1 VTESLT
7 AFSGLNKLFQT
18 LIVIYIQT
26 LIMITSVRA
35 LLMIVFLS
43 ACTVGCTNKTN
54 NGPVLPQTVEWII
67 DNGPT
72 QSAETIVFT
81 RNGYNY
87 ITATQGSTIIFLAT
101 NSTAIATYTLGAS
114 TADMGLNIGGKPW
127 VNFGCDITIS
137 SNSNSTL
144 KGSFNGTFGL
154 VNVDTVNI
162 TGTFE
167 DVAYY

>member
-1 VTESLT
+1 
-7 AFSGLNKLFQT
+7 
-18 LIVIYIQT
+18 
-26 LIMITSVRA
+26 MIASVRT
-35 LLMIVFLS
+35 LLIIAFLS
-43 ACTVGCTNKTN
+43 ACTSGCTNKGT
-54 NGPVLPQTVEWII
+54 NGPVLPQTVEWNI
-67 DNGPT
+67 DNGTT
-72 QSAETIVFT
+72 QSAETITFI

-87 ITATQGSTIIFLAT
+87 ITATKGTTTIFLAT
-101 NSTAIATYTLGAS
+101 NSTGIATYTLGAT
-114 TADMGLNIGGKPW
+114 TADMGLNIAGKQW

-144 KGSFNGTFGL
+144 KGTFNGTFGL

>member
-1 VTESLT
+1 
-7 AFSGLNKLFQT
+7 
-18 LIVIYIQT
+18 
-26 LIMITSVRA
+26 MITSVRT
-35 LLMIVFLS
+35 LMMIVFLS
-43 ACTVGCTNKTN
+43 VCTAGCTNKSN
-54 NGPVLPQTVEWII
+54 NGPVLPQTVEWKI
-67 DNGPT
+67 DNGTT
-72 QSAETIVFT
+72 QSAETITFI

-87 ITATQGSTIIFLAT
+87 ITATKGTTTIFLAT
-101 NSTAIATYTLGAS
+101 STTAIGTYTLGTT
-114 TADMGLNIGGKPW
+114 TADMGLNIAGKQW

-167 DVAYY
+167 DVLYY